1 MKPTNT
7 EQLNIFDDLS
17 PHKLHRKNDPET
29 SKEAAYSLNISKRR
43 AFVLNLVEEAGV
55 KGTTTKEMTK
65 QFPDVPH
72 SSITSRPNELEKLNL
87 IFYAG
92 DKRNGSRVIRHVKYK
107 TNSLLETINMK
118 PIKTKDP
125 SRLGDIAEH
134 YAITWLWDQ
143 GFDVFNN
150 SGCTGPVD
158 MIALDREGDMLL
170 IDVKT
175 EKGWNTGYRS
185 PLQKQLG
192 VKILCFNPKERKLRF
207 VEHKT

>member
-1 MKPTNT
+1 MKLT
-7 EQLNIFDDLS
+7 
-17 PHKLHRKNDPET
+17 KN
-29 SKEAAYSLNISKRR
+29 
-43 AFVLNLVEEAGV
+43 
-55 KGTTTKEMTK
+55 
-65 QFPDVPH
+65 
-72 SSITSRPNELEKLNL
+72 
-87 IFYAG
+87 
-92 DKRNGSRVIRHVKYK
+92 
-107 TNSLLETINMK
+107 
-118 PIKTKDP
+118 KDS

-143 GFDVFNN
+143 GFDVFKN

-158 MIALDREGDMLL
+158 MISLDREGDMLL

-192 VKILCFNPKERKLRF
+192 VQILSFNPENRKLRF

>member
-1 MKPTNT
+1 MKPT
-7 EQLNIFDDLS
+7 
-17 PHKLHRKNDPET
+17 KN
-29 SKEAAYSLNISKRR
+29 
-43 AFVLNLVEEAGV
+43 
-55 KGTTTKEMTK
+55 
-65 QFPDVPH
+65 
-72 SSITSRPNELEKLNL
+72 
-87 IFYAG
+87 
-92 DKRNGSRVIRHVKYK
+92 
-107 TNSLLETINMK
+107 
-118 PIKTKDP
+118 KDP

-143 GFDVFNN
+143 GFDVFKN

-158 MIALDREGDMLL
+158 MIALDREGGNMML

-192 VKILCFNPKERKLRF
+192 VKILSFNPKERKLRF

>member
-1 MKPTNT
+1 MKPT
-7 EQLNIFDDLS
+7 
-17 PHKLHRKNDPET
+17 KN
-29 SKEAAYSLNISKRR
+29 
-43 AFVLNLVEEAGV
+43 
-55 KGTTTKEMTK
+55 
-65 QFPDVPH
+65 
-72 SSITSRPNELEKLNL
+72 
-87 IFYAG
+87 
-92 DKRNGSRVIRHVKYK
+92 
-107 TNSLLETINMK
+107 
-118 PIKTKDP
+118 KDS

-143 GFDVFNN
+143 GFDVFKN

-175 EKGWNTGYRS
+175 GLRDYRYPNALCNRAIRT

-192 VKILCFNPKERKLRF
+192 VKILSFNPKERKLRF

>member
-1 MKPTNT
+1 MKPT
-7 EQLNIFDDLS
+7 
-17 PHKLHRKNDPET
+17 KN
-29 SKEAAYSLNISKRR
+29 
-43 AFVLNLVEEAGV
+43 
-55 KGTTTKEMTK
+55 
-65 QFPDVPH
+65 
-72 SSITSRPNELEKLNL
+72 
-87 IFYAG
+87 
-92 DKRNGSRVIRHVKYK
+92 
-107 TNSLLETINMK
+107 
-118 PIKTKDP
+118 KDP

-143 GFDVFNN
+143 GFDVFKN

-192 VKILCFNPKERKLRF
+192 VQILSFTPEERKLRF

>member
-1 MKPTNT
+1 MKPT
-7 EQLNIFDDLS
+7 
-17 PHKLHRKNDPET
+17 KN
-29 SKEAAYSLNISKRR
+29 
-43 AFVLNLVEEAGV
+43 
-55 KGTTTKEMTK
+55 
-65 QFPDVPH
+65 
-72 SSITSRPNELEKLNL
+72 
-87 IFYAG
+87 
-92 DKRNGSRVIRHVKYK
+92 
-107 TNSLLETINMK
+107 
-118 PIKTKDP
+118 KDP

-143 GFDVFNN
+143 GFDVFKN
-150 SGCTGPVD
+150 SGCTGPID

-192 VKILCFNPKERKLRF
+192 VQILSFTPEKRKLRF

>member
-1 MKPTNT
+1 MKPT
-7 EQLNIFDDLS
+7 
-17 PHKLHRKNDPET
+17 KN
-29 SKEAAYSLNISKRR
+29 
-43 AFVLNLVEEAGV
+43 
-55 KGTTTKEMTK
+55 
-65 QFPDVPH
+65 
-72 SSITSRPNELEKLNL
+72 
-87 IFYAG
+87 
-92 DKRNGSRVIRHVKYK
+92 
-107 TNSLLETINMK
+107 
-118 PIKTKDP
+118 KDP

-143 GFDVFNN
+143 GFDVFKN

-192 VKILCFNPKERKLRF
+192 VKILSFNPKERSLYF
-207 VEHKT
+207 VEHRT

>member
-1 MKPTNT
+1 
-7 EQLNIFDDLS
+7 
-17 PHKLHRKNDPET
+17 
-29 SKEAAYSLNISKRR
+29 
-43 AFVLNLVEEAGV
+43 
-55 KGTTTKEMTK
+55 
-65 QFPDVPH
+65 
-72 SSITSRPNELEKLNL
+72 
-87 IFYAG
+87 
-92 DKRNGSRVIRHVKYK
+92 
-107 TNSLLETINMK
+107 MK

-143 GFDVFNN
+143 GFDVFKN